1 VIESGLLTN
10 VNAVIDG
17 RRRGLRIG
25 RLTCDDC
32 LIDEIR
38 AYAVQ
43 AFIKTLFEILIIRKG
58 PDEIPHSWLLLKVAT
73 AMWFLP
79 LFIAAV
85 VVPGFGGAAVAV
97 SVAGWALSLAC
108 YASIIVLAG
117 FGSRLLQS
125 LTAIIGCG
133 AIIFFAQVG
142 GLVTLSLL
150 VGAALAQIIVYLLL
164 FWSIHVKGHIIS
176 RAIDRDWYVGLIIAI
191 AVFLLQY
198 AFSTAVSPAS

>member
-1 VIESGLLTN
+1 
-10 VNAVIDG
+10 
-17 RRRGLRIG
+17 
-25 RLTCDDC
+25 
-32 LIDEIR
+32 
-38 AYAVQ
+38 VQ
-43 AFIKTLFEILIIRKG
+43 AFIKTLFEIVTLRKG
-58 PDEIPHSWLLLKVAT
+58 PDAVPHSWFLLNVAT

-79 LFIAAV
+79 LLIAAV

-108 YASIIVLAG
+108 YASVIVLAG

-133 AIIFFAQVG
+133 AIIFLAQVA

-150 VGAALAQIIVYLLL
+150 VGAAVAQIIVYLLL
-164 FWSIHVKGHIIS
+164 FWSIHVKGHIIA
-176 RAIDRDWYVGLIIAI
+176 RTIDRDWYVGLIIAI
-191 AVFLLQY
+191 AVFVLQY

>member
-1 VIESGLLTN
+1 
-10 VNAVIDG
+10 
-17 RRRGLRIG
+17 
-25 RLTCDDC
+25 
-32 LIDEIR
+32 
-38 AYAVQ
+38 VQ
-43 AFIKTLFEILIIRKG
+43 AFIKTLFEIVTIRKG
-58 PDEIPHSWLLLKVAT
+58 PDAVPHSWLLLNVAT

-79 LFIAAV
+79 LLIAAV
-85 VVPGFGGAAVAV
+85 VVPGFGGVAVAV

-108 YASIIVLAG
+108 YASVIVLAG

-133 AIIFFAQVG
+133 AIIFLAQVA

-150 VGAALAQIIVYLLL
+150 VGAALAQVIVYLLL

-191 AVFLLQY
+191 AVFVLQY